1 MIQAPDKK
9 IKVLIVD
16 DSAFMRN
23 TIKSLIARDPEI
35 QVVGTASD
43 GIEALE
49 KIALL
54 KPDIITLDVEMP
66 RMNGLEALKA
76 IMESNPLPVI
86 MVSSLTTEGAK
97 TTLEALEL
105 GAVDFIPKNLSE
117 LSVNIVNI
125 KDMLLDKLKQIG
137 SKKFKIPRRLPP
149 LRAGIPASGRAAAT
163 VSEPATHS
171 VQFTSS
177 KRIQLVAIG
186 TSTGGPKALQ
196 TIVPLLPKNFSVPVI
211 ISQHMPAN
219 FTGPFAERLCQ
230 LSRLPVKEA
239 KHGEKIENGV
249 VYVAPGTGHMSIT
262 KRGFDKFVSIGE
274 DPAYI
279 YKPSVDV
286 MMLTANAAI
295 PGACLGVILT
305 GMGND
310 GFKGMKAIKDSGG
323 RTLAQDEDTCVVF
336 GMPKF
341 VVESGLA
348 DKVVPLSEIAGE
360 IINSI

>member
-1 MIQAPDKK
+1 
-9 IKVLIVD
+9 
-16 DSAFMRN
+16 MRN
-23 TIKSLIARDPEI
+23 TIKSLIVRDPEI
-35 QVVGTASD
+35 VVVGTASD

-49 KIALL
+49 KIESL

-66 RMNGLEALKA
+66 RMNGLEALRA
-76 IMESNPLPVI
+76 IMASSNPLPVI

-97 TTLEALEL
+97 TTLEALEI

-137 SKKFKIPRRLPP
+137 SKKFKIPRKISP
-149 LRAGIPASGRAAAT
+149 LSKTAMPAMQRPAAT
-163 VSEPATHS
+163 MHPSPVRS

-177 KRIQLVAIG
+177 KRMQMVAIG

-196 TIVPLLPKNFSVPVI
+196 TIVPLFPKNFSVPVI

-230 LSRLPVKEA
+230 LSQMPVKEA

-249 VYVAPGTGHMSIT
+249 VYIAPGYGHMSIT
-262 KRGFDKFVSIGE
+262 KKGFDKFVSIGD
-274 DPAYI
+274 DPTYI

-286 MMLTANAAI
+286 MMLTANTVM
-295 PGACLGVILT
+295 PGGCLGVILT

-310 GFKGMKAIKDSGG
+310 GFKGMRAIKESGG
-323 RTLAQDEDTCVVF
+323 RTIAQDEESCVVF

-348 DKVVPLSEIAGE
+348 DKVVSLSEIAGE